1 MTITGI
7 SEERVQADPR
17 RWVALAVLLAAAFM
31 DTVDVTV
38 VHIAIPNLVRD
49 IGATSAQI
57 QWITG
62 GYALAFALGLI
73 TGGRLGDM
81 FGRKKIFMLGVTAFT
96 LMSLI
101 CGIATGPEML
111 LVGRIL
117 QGASAAL
124 MVPQVLSVVH
134 VTFPENER
142 SKVFGVYGAILG
154 LGTVAGP
161 LIGAALVEA
170 NLFDLHWRPIFLVN
184 LPLGVI
190 GLIAAALVV
199 RDSKSEHATH
209 LDLLGV
215 ALVTAGL
222 FLLMLPLTQ
231 GRELDWPAWS
241 IVMLIA
247 SAPVLALFMVHENRL
262 ATRGGQPLVPLT
274 LFRARTFSA
283 GMAVQLCFGL
293 TSGIFF
299 LAWTLYL
306 QLGLGWSPLKA
317 GLSGIPLS
325 LALMVGAAV
334 STQVLVPRFGR
345 TVLQIGGVISAGGAL
360 LYHAFVAHDG
370 TGMTLAQNA
379 IPITLMGIG
388 FGLIIAPL
396 ADLTLSTVPHE
407 SAGSASGLFNTVAQ
421 LGSALGIGISSLV
434 FFGRLD
440 AGHTMLEAFGYSL
453 WYVAAGFGIAI
464 AALFALPRAL
474 RHDPAATAAVA

>member
-31 DTVDVTV
+31 DAVDVTV

-49 IGATSAQI
+49 IGATSAQV

-81 FGRKKIFMLGVTAFT
+81 FGRKKVFLLGVTAFT
-96 LMSLI
+96 LTSLI

-111 LVGRIL
+111 LIGRIV

-124 MVPQVLSVVH
+124 MVPQVLSIAH
-134 VTFPENER
+134 VTFPKEER
-142 SKVFGVYGAILG
+142 SKVFGVYGAVLG

-184 LPLGVI
+184 LPLGI
-190 GLIAAALVV
+190 LGLIAAAFVV
-199 RDSKSEHATH
+199 RESKSEQATT
-209 LDLLGV
+209 LDLTGV

-222 FLLMLPLTQ
+222 FLFMLPLTQ

-241 IVMLIA
+241 IAMLIA
-247 SAPVLALFMVHENRL
+247 SVPVLALFVVHESRL
-262 ATRGGQPLVPLT
+262 AQRGGQPLVPPS

-283 GMAVQLCFGL
+283 GLAVQLCFGL

-306 QLGLGWSPLKA
+306 QMGLGWSPLKA

-345 TVLQIGGVISAGGAL
+345 TVLQIGGVVSAGGAL
-360 LYHAFVAHDG
+360 LYHVLVAHGG
-370 TGMTLAQNA
+370 TGMTVAQSA
-379 IPITLMGIG
+379 IPVALMGVG

-407 SAGSASGLFNTVAQ
+407 SAGSASGLFNTVTQ
-421 LGSALGIGISSLV
+421 LGSAVGIGISSLV

-440 AGHTMLEAFGYSL
+440 AGHSMPEAFGYSL
-453 WYVAAGFGIAI
+453 WYVAAGFAV
-464 AALFALPRAL
+464 AVALLFALPRAL
-474 RHDPAATAAVA
+474 RPNPAATP